1 MMNTLANHGF
11 LPRDGRNITL
21 ENAVHALNTGLN
33 FNTSVAT
40 IMWQQ
45 AVIAN
50 PEPNATFFTLDH
62 LNKHNL
68 LEHDASLSRSD
79 AFFGNNHVFNQTIFD
94 TSKAFWTDELLTP
107 QMIANSKI
115 FRQVESRAYNPN
127 YTFGANVEPF
137 SLGEMA
143 APFLIFGDI
152 PAATTNRSFVE
163 FFFENEKLPS
173 ELGWKK
179 QANEIAPEDVM
190 RMSEIIANA
199 TNLLTKGAAV
209 HQKRGGFHG
218 IEL

>member
-11 LPRDGRNITL
+11 LPRDGRNITQ

-33 FNTSVAT
+33 FDTSIAK

-50 PEPNATFFTLDH
+50 PTPNATFFTLDH
-62 LNKHNL
+62 LNRHNV

-79 AFFGNNHVFNQTIFD
+79 AYFGNNHVFNQTVFD
-94 TSKAFWTDELLTP
+94 TSKAFWTAELVTP
-107 QMIANSKI
+107 LMMANSKI

-152 PAATTNRSFVE
+152 PAATTNRTFVE

-173 ELGWKK
+173 ELGWSK
-179 QANEIAPEDVM
+179 QKEEIKLEDVM
-190 RMSEIIANA
+190 RMSEVIANA
-199 TNLLTKGAAV
+199 TSLLTKGAAV
-209 HQKRGGFHG
+209 VHDKRWTFHG
-218 IEL
+218 F